1 MQQFPGKQALWAPL
15 PAHFSSSASGTVC
28 FCFLGMGSQ
37 WKARSKSHVIP
48 LQGHGEQCA
57 SPQATTLQSPIVSS
71 HQLPHALSDVD
82 RLDLLGLE
90 AEITGPDSRGLGG

>member
-1 MQQFPGKQALWAPL
+1 MQQFPEKQALWAPL
-15 PAHFSSSASGTVC
+15 PARSSSSSASGTVC
-28 FCFLGMGSQ
+28 FCFMGME
-37 WKARSKSHVIP
+37 SHVIP
-48 LQGHGEQCA
+48 LQEHGEQCA
-57 SPQATTLQSPIVSS
+57 FPQATALGSPIVSS